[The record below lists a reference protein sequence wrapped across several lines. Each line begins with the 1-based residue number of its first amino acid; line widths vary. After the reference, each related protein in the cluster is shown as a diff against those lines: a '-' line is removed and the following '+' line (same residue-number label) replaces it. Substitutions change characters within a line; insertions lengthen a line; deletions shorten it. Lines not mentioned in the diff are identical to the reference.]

1 MFALIVMAAVAPSF
15 LCFACSAYTA
25 IHDKAAW
32 KYFAGFAFV
41 AGYGG
46 IYLLKEVGIWRL
58 AVHG

>member
-1 MFALIVMAAVAPSF
+1 MAAVAPSF
-15 LCFACSAYTA
+15 LCFACSAYMA
-25 IHDKAAW
+25 VNDKAAW